1 VSPTPSRPC
10 AHLHGPL
17 ALHTCPVT
25 VGVRDWRSQDGFP
38 ARRLSGNPSHPGA
51 WKVSHV
57 LVCISSHMPRPEDP
71 GRPSGFLRDRILC
84 LGFRGVKHVAIC
96 IRISRLYQT
105 SGQYGCPCG
114 LCDSLCTLRKGCS
127 MKENSMSVPP
137 ATLATG
143 GSLRL
148 TRRGLAPRKMH
159 QASLGALTPA
169 LCRRSRALCGRKA
182 PIQPPKRLGRAR
194 MPKLPRAGAVSTN
207 ALLAAPAARTPLQ
220 LRRNCSVFSRIR
232 CCHEP

>member
-1 VSPTPSRPC
+1 
-10 AHLHGPL
+10 
-17 ALHTCPVT
+17 
-25 VGVRDWRSQDGFP
+25 
-38 ARRLSGNPSHPGA
+38 
-51 WKVSHV
+51 
-57 LVCISSHMPRPEDP
+57 MPRPEDP

-96 IRISRLYQT
+96 IRITRLYQT

-169 LCRRSRALCGRKA
+169 ITWLWAAPHDGQRPLTNHQNDRREAYAEIGDSGPKPRAL
-182 PIQPPKRLGRAR
+182 L
-194 MPKLPRAGAVSTN
+194 
-207 ALLAAPAARTPLQ
+207 
-220 LRRNCSVFSRIR
+220 CSVFTFFQDQFLLV
-232 CCHEP
+232 

>member
-1 VSPTPSRPC
+1 
-10 AHLHGPL
+10 
-17 ALHTCPVT
+17 
-25 VGVRDWRSQDGFP
+25 
-38 ARRLSGNPSHPGA
+38 
-51 WKVSHV
+51 
-57 LVCISSHMPRPEDP
+57 MPRPEDP

-96 IRISRLYQT
+96 IRITRLYQT
-105 SGQYGCPCG
+105 SGPYGCPCG

-159 QASLGALTPA
+159 QASLGALTLA
-169 LCRRSRALCGRKA
+169 LCRRSRALYGRKTLE
-182 PIQPPKRLGRAR
+182 PPPKPLWRAI
-194 MPKLPRAGAVSTN
+194 MPKLLRAGAGGIGSQRVTLRHFSNDPPPNRTCHFHGIRLSSWREVWNPLTIHPPVQTLVGVNSRISRTSTSRH
-207 ALLAAPAARTPLQ
+207 LHLPAWPASPCERLSRSPWMAVTPSTTIRTP
-220 LRRNCSVFSRIR
+220 
-232 CCHEP
+232 

>member
-1 VSPTPSRPC
+1 
-10 AHLHGPL
+10 
-17 ALHTCPVT
+17 
-25 VGVRDWRSQDGFP
+25 
-38 ARRLSGNPSHPGA
+38 
-51 WKVSHV
+51 
-57 LVCISSHMPRPEDP
+57 MPRPEDP

-96 IRISRLYQT
+96 IRITRLYQT

-159 QASLGALTPA
+159 QASLGALT
-169 LCRRSRALCGRKA
+169 LRFTSRKRALTGSTQPAK
-182 PIQPPKRLGRAR
+182 PPKRLGRAI
-194 MPKLPRAGAVSTN
+194 MPKLASAVAVVCKRLLGLPYSSTPPN
-207 ALLAAPAARTPLQ
+207 YGLVIDFYVR
-220 LRRNCSVFSRIR
+220 
-232 CCHEP
+232 